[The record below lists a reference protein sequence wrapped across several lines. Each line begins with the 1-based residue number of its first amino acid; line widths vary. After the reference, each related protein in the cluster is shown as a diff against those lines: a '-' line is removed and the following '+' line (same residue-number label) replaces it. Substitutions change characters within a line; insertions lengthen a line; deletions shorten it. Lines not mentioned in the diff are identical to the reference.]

1 MKRSDMTLQEWLDWR
16 KIGASDAAVIMG
28 CSPFKTLRR
37 LYEERVEGQQVFVSK
52 AMEHGNF
59 CESAI
64 LYEIEGAHEAAW
76 GPMEQQ
82 VCISSDT
89 HPFLTATLDGW
100 FADEGVVVEVKATQL
115 KAYQAM
121 READAVPLHYWCQLQ
136 HQMYVAD
143 ARMGLFAA
151 EDPETHNVWIKEV
164 YPDPE
169 WVKAYLPKAQAFWEM
184 IVNQTP
190 PPDDYVDKSD
200 DEEWAILAI
209 LLKDIKEERAQIKK
223 FDEEL
228 AKKEASIKEAAIK
241 IAGGVNT
248 QGLGMRLNF
257 VQKLGSL
264 DDKAMKADGID
275 IEKYRKPSTELITLN
290 FNRKGD
296 KSAV

>member
-37 LYEERVEGQQVFVSK
+37 LYEERVEGRQVFVSK

-121 READAVPLHYWCQLQ
+121 READAAVSPVRTFADRGFVFLCVSRGLWITDDGEWGK
-136 HQMYVAD
+136 VAYT
-143 ARMGLFAA
+143 G
-151 EDPETHNVWIKEV
+151 
-164 YPDPE
+164 
-169 WVKAYLPKAQAFWEM
+169 
-184 IVNQTP
+184 
-190 PPDDYVDKSD
+190 
-200 DEEWAILAI
+200 
-209 LLKDIKEERAQIKK
+209 
-223 FDEEL
+223 
-228 AKKEASIKEAAIK
+228 
-241 IAGGVNT
+241 
-248 QGLGMRLNF
+248 
-257 VQKLGSL
+257 
-264 DDKAMKADGID
+264 
-275 IEKYRKPSTELITLN
+275 
-290 FNRKGD
+290 
-296 KSAV
+296 